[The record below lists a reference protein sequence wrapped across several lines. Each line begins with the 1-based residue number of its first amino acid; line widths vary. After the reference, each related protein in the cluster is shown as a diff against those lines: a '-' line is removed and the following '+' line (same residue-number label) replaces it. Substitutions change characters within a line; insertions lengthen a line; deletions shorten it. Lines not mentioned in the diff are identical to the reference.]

1 MHAPFL
7 YHWVNDYFDTTCSQH
22 VKTKEKMK
30 DAYADLIE
38 APLKINPEI

>member
-7 YHWVNDYFDTTCSQH
+7 YHWVNDYFDAKIKH
-22 VKTKEKMK
+22 KMK
-30 DAYADLIE
+30 DVHADLIE